1 MENSPTQISPNSGGC
16 CGSTHA
22 KIFEIFLIISFII
35 ALAGLIIN
43 LVLTMCYFFYS
54 YPIFFI
60 EILLIA
66 LNFFCLILSILLR
79 VWRSNG
85 SVFNQ
90 NYSSS
95 SYISLFILVFS
106 IINILGSI
114 VEDILFL
121 LTMDIYLGKIEDS
134 NDYEKKIK
142 IFLRIF
148 NKYEK
153 MDEEEEKFIF
163 IKDGKKLYKLLEI
176 LPWVSMNFNAFVQI
190 INIIFITII
199 RKRINIRSD
208 FGVPM
213 AGQAQQSYSQNKMN
227 IYGSSATNAANVKE
241 AITKTTKKKSKN
253 KKSNFDNVGAG
264 SEQVDIVSE
273 KKKKKKK
280 SKKAKKRSLE
290 KKEKK
295 KK

>member
-66 LNFFCLILSILLR
+66 LNFFCFILSILLR

-121 LTMDIYLGKIEDS
+121 LTMDIYLGKIDEDS
-134 NDYEKKIK
+134 KDYEKKAK
-142 IFLRIF
+142 IFQ
-148 NKYEK
+148 
-153 MDEEEEKFIF
+153 KFLTNS
-163 IKDGKKLYKLLEI
+163 KKCL
-176 LPWVSMNFNAFVQI
+176 
-190 INIIFITII
+190 
-199 RKRINIRSD
+199 
-208 FGVPM
+208 
-213 AGQAQQSYSQNKMN
+213 
-227 IYGSSATNAANVKE
+227 
-241 AITKTTKKKSKN
+241 
-253 KKSNFDNVGAG
+253 
-264 SEQVDIVSE
+264 
-273 KKKKKKK
+273 KKKKKNLFSSKIKK
-280 SKKAKKRSLE
+280 NF
-290 KKEKK
+290 
-295 KK
+295 

>member
-1 MENSPTQISPNSGGC
+1 
-16 CGSTHA
+16 
-22 KIFEIFLIISFII
+22 
-35 ALAGLIIN
+35 
-43 LVLTMCYFFYS
+43 MCIFFYS

-66 LNFFCLILSILLR
+66 LNLFCFILSILLR

-95 SYISLFILVFS
+95 SYISVFILVFS
-106 IINILGSI
+106 IISILGSI
-114 VEDILFL
+114 VEDLLFF
-121 LTMDIYLGKIEDS
+121 LTMDIYLGKTKS
-134 NDYEKKIK
+134 RGRMKT
-142 IFLRIF
+142 FLKIF
-148 NKYEK
+148 NKFEK
-153 MDEEEEKFIF
+153 KVEEEEKFLF
-163 IKDGKKLYKLLEI
+163 IKDKKKLLKVLEI

-199 RKRINIRSD
+199 RKRINIRAD

-280 SKKAKKRSLE
+280 SKKSKKRSLE